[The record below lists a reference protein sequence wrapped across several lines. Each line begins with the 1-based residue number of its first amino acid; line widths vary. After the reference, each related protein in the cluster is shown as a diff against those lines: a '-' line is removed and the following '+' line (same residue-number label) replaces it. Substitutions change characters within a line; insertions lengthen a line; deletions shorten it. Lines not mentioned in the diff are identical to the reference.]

1 MSTGTPIAEA
11 TGLAAP
17 AGAPA
22 LIQEPGTLAAFWRRL
37 RARKSAVAGLVIV
50 GLLILMAVFAP
61 WIAPY
66 DPTATD
72 WGNVLSLI
80 HI

>member
-17 AGAPA
+17 AGTPA

-37 RARKSAVAGLVIV
+37 RARPSAPSQVSSSSAC
-50 GLLILMAVFAP
+50 
-61 WIAPY
+61 WC
-66 DPTATD
+66 
-72 WGNVLSLI
+72 
-80 HI
+80 